1 MKTTMKK
8 SLARIFAMVLVVCL
22 VAALGTAVYAA
33 DINQAVNDAKSGVVQ
48 IQVWF
53 VDPEAAMEVGLH
65 TGTGFLI
72 NEDTVVTNDHVASGF
87 DDSWYVDWAQ
97 YTKSVLGIERTAEE
111 IKQGLQIRISVLRDV
126 YITATV
132 RTASSEMDYA
142 ILTLDEK
149 LYNRSPLALR
159 KTDDL
164 QQTESVYALGFPGD
178 VSSYVDQN
186 YYDTDDVTITSGTV
200 NKVDRITVTS
210 AEGRVYKDVECIE
223 SSALITGGNSGGPL
237 VDANGAV
244 VGINTLSSDTRNIAI
259 TIDQVVD
266 TLDALGISY
275 TLANAEPAPA
285 PTEAATAVPTEAAT
299 EAPTEAATEPATVA
313 TTEAPAPVAP
323 AAQGP
328 GLSSIVIILIVAV
341 VAVVVIV
348 VVVILVVGKGKK
360 RAPKQATPVAAAPRA
375 PSAPPA
381 NAGFTTAPPTPAA
394 YVPMDA
400 GETTVLND
408 GAGET
413 TVLSSKV
420 NGGALVRK
428 KNGETITINAAEF
441 VIGRE
446 RKSVNYC
453 ISDNTSIS
461 RNHAKLVV
469 RNGVTYLVD
478 LGGANGSF
486 VNGVKAAP
494 RQEVALKNG
503 DKVTLADEEL
513 EYRN

>member
-8 SLARIFAMVLVVCL
+8 SLARIFAVVLAICL

-33 DINQAVNDAKSGVVQ
+33 DINQAVTDAKSGVVQ

-53 VDPEAAMEVGLH
+53 VDPEAAVEIGLH
-65 TGTGFLI
+65 SGTGFLI

-97 YTKSVLGIERTAEE
+97 YTKSVLGVERTAEE

-126 YITATV
+126 YVTATV

-149 LYNRSPLALR
+149 LYNRTPLALR
-159 KTDDL
+159 NTEDL

-178 VSSYVDQN
+178 VMDYVDQN
-186 YYDTDDVTITSGTV
+186 YYDVNDVTITSGSV

-210 AEGRVYKDVECIE
+210 AEGRVYKDVECVE

-244 VGINTLSSDTRNIAI
+244 VGINTLASDTRNIAI
-259 TIDQVVD
+259 TIDQVID

-275 TLANAEPAPA
+275 TLYEEGASA
-285 PTEAATAVPTEAAT
+285 PTEAPVEVT
-299 EAPTEAATEPATVA
+299 EAPTEAATEAVTEAATEAAVA
-313 TTEAPAPVAP
+313 TEP
-323 AAQGP
+323 AATEP
-328 GLSSIVIILIVAV
+328 AAVKESGLSPIVIILIVAV

-348 VVVILVVGKGKK
+348 VVVVLVMGKSKK
-360 RAPKQATPVAAAPRA
+360 QAPKQPVAVGAAPKA
-375 PSAPPA
+375 PAAPV
-381 NAGFTTAPPTPAA
+381 NTGFTTAPPTPAA

-420 NGGALVRK
+420 NGGTLVRK
-428 KNGETITINAAEF
+428 KNGETIAINAAEF

-461 RNHAKLVV
+461 RSHAKLVV
-469 RNGVTYLVD
+469 RNGITYLVD

-513 EYRN
+513 EYKN